1 MSRRKRGKSNPNRR
15 GSTGTSTP
23 ALNQNSRSQPP
34 VAQPSAVSEEVPK
47 NSDNVSEGIGDDH
60 GQVMAPVASVSST
73 SKPVSTDTEVSSL
86 ASSHLSHRVQELEQA
101 LAEQQS
107 ATSTAQETLQQQQAL
122 VAQLHQQLGDYQ
134 SKCQTYGAEVN
145 AHQAKLTAKD
155 YQIVEMQEQIGQL
168 TQRLQQ
174 QQAVTKE
181 RDQLQATVKQ
191 QEQALA
197 ELTQQVQQQE
207 AIAAARDVLQAT
219 VEQHQQTLADAR
231 SQIVQLQ
238 HLLERQQ
245 AEHLQAQHTVERQN
259 QAIARL
265 NQHLQSL
272 QDQIQEKT
280 SECLLRQRDYAAI
293 AQESRQHQATIEQL
307 QRDMAGL
314 RSLANLAESHLN
326 RWQARTFTRSSGF

>member
-1 MSRRKRGKSNPNRR
+1 
-15 GSTGTSTP
+15 
-23 ALNQNSRSQPP
+23 
-34 VAQPSAVSEEVPK
+34 
-47 NSDNVSEGIGDDH
+47 
-60 GQVMAPVASVSST
+60 MAPAAIASVSPPSE
-73 SKPVSTDTEVSSL
+73 PVSTDTEMSAS
-86 ASSHLSHRVQELEQA
+86 ASSTSLDLSHRVQELEQA
-101 LAEQQS
+101 LVAQQL
-107 ATSTAQETLQQQQAL
+107 ATSTAQEALQQQQAL
-122 VAQLHQQLGDYQ
+122 VARLHQQMGDYQ
-134 SKCQTYGAEVN
+134 SKCQTYGAEIN

-191 QEQALA
+191 QEQDLA
-197 ELTQQVQQQE
+197 ELTQQVQQQG
-207 AIAAARDVLQAT
+207 AIAAARDELQAT
-219 VEQHQQTLADAR
+219 VEEHQQALADAR
-231 SQIVQLQ
+231 RQISQLQ

-265 NQHLQSL
+265 NQHLQGL
-272 QDQIQEKT
+272 QDQMQEKT